1 MFHGTRSCRQGSV
14 SYLYLS
20 RAVTSLVY
28 HGPAPQDLHL
38 NLDALAR
45 IPCDLNA
52 VICVSFHMVPSIIF
66 TSQRSADSLIAST
79 KLALRTISQNGCLP
93 SVATIH
99 EQLRSAHF

>member
-38 NLDALAR
+38 NLDALA
-45 IPCDLNA
+45 ITFPEYH
-52 VICVSFHMVPSIIF
+52 VI
-66 TSQRSADSLIAST
+66 
-79 KLALRTISQNGCLP
+79 
-93 SVATIH
+93 
-99 EQLRSAHF
+99 